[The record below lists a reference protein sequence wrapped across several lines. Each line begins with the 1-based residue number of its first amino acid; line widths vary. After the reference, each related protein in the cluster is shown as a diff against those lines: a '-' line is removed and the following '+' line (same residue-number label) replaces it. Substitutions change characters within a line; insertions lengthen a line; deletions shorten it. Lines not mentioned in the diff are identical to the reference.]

1 MKYSED
7 DLKSQSQE
15 LLFSAWQ
22 WPFLFGTLGIALAG
36 DTNTERLLVRARVQ
50 LLCLESGLPPETLT
64 HDFTRHSL
72 RGMWGLTPEGPRQDL
87 AQPTQR
93 TLVRGR
99 IWTLMNRPCVNQH
112 SSAAIMRPWESIP
125 GQVCSHVPRDMPGW
139 GRRQIPLL
147 LCFSF
152 QSGPPTGSLSSP
164 LSQAPFFFGTFEGR
178 LKQAMTY

>member
-1 MKYSED
+1 MTSN
-7 DLKSQSQE
+7 LKARSCSFLPGNGPFFLALLALLWWMTPTQE
-15 LLFSAWQ
+15 WLLA
-22 WPFLFGTLGIALAG
+22 
-36 DTNTERLLVRARVQ
+36 RVRVQ

-72 RGMWGLTPEGPRQDL
+72 RGMWGLTLQGPRQDL
-87 AQPTQR
+87 TQPTQR
-93 TLVRGR
+93 TPVRGR

-125 GQVCSHVPRDMPGW
+125 GQVCSHVPRDMRGW
-139 GRRQIPLL
+139 GRLQTPLL
-147 LCFSF
+147 FCFSF
-152 QSGPPTGSLSSP
+152 QSGPPAGSLSSP